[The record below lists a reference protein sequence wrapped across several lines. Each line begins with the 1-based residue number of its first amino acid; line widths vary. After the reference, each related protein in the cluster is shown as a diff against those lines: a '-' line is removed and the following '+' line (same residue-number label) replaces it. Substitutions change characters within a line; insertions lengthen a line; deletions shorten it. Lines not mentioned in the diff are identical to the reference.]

1 MQGCARKLCWLWNV
15 DAVSRLFESWLW
27 QRLGVLNEVREARVI
42 AGVPLNCV
50 VAWVAA
56 PFCSIYFFACG
67 HEFQVVYLLFVV
79 CEVDEADV
87 ERVTS
92 VAFNVFLHEL
102 AGVA

>member
-1 MQGCARKLCWLWNV
+1 
-15 DAVSRLFESWLW
+15 
-27 QRLGVLNEVREARVI
+27 
-42 AGVPLNCV
+42 
-50 VAWVAA
+50 
-56 PFCSIYFFACG
+56 
-67 HEFQVVYLLFVV
+67 VVYLLFVV

>member
-1 MQGCARKLCWLWNV
+1 M
-15 DAVSRLFESWLW
+15 DAVSRVFESWLW

-56 PFCSIYFFACG
+56 PLCSIYFFARG
-67 HEFQVVYLLFVV
+67 HEFQVVDLLFVV

-87 ERVTS
+87 EQVTS